1 MKNSVKIL
9 SGILDANCLLV
20 AVSSGSPLE
29 FPWWAAPH
37 TRYSLCEL
45 QVQCWLDLLLHSG
58 LEQGRSSR
66 KNSAWCTDKTTQ
78 RAVSGQFLSFDC
90 VTSPMIPPW
99 HLSLILGS
107 HLYLVNICAVTCP
120 NSCWDCRAGG
130 PVPDVPGVSFAFPWG
145 NYHRLPYSSQ

>member
-1 MKNSVKIL
+1 MWRFLVKSL
-9 SGILDANCLLV
+9 MSTLFLLQSPQV
-20 AVSSGSPLE
+20 HRWSSPGWS
-29 FPWWAAPH
+29 APH

-45 QVQCWLDLLLHSG
+45 QLQCWLDLLLHSG

-90 VTSPMIPPW
+90 VTSPTLPPC

-107 HLYLVNICAVTCP
+107 HLYLVNICVVTCP

-130 PVPDVPGVSFAFPWG
+130 PCSWCFRCFLCLSLGE
-145 NYHRLPYSSQ
+145 LPQTPLL